1 MLLSSSAFSTGRTT
15 LIMKS
20 LTLDE
25 MREGGENTQV
35 GQNETRVQEFI
46 LLTFPGSLYLRTFVF
61 TLFLIMYI
69 LVIAGNLAIIILVLT
84 NGHLHTVM
92 YYLLCNLSFLEIL
105 YTTTT
110 IPKTLP
116 ALLGRS
122 QSISFT
128 GCLLQMY
135 FSYSFGCIE
144 YFLLALMAFD
154 RFLAICHPLRYTTI
168 MDISLSSK
176 LAVSS
181 WLCGF
186 LILSAPAYLI
196 GRLSFCGSSVINHFL
211 CSADAWIVLS
221 CTETHAVEIAIF
233 VIAVVVIFSSFTII
247 LLSYIY
253 IVSTILRMPS
263 TKSLQKAFSTCSSH
277 FAVVVIW
284 YGSTIF
290 LFVKPSK
297 SRSLEITKT
306 INILNIIVTPVLNP
320 FIYTLRNK
328 EVREAFKNSLN
339 GRRNK

>member
-1 MLLSSSAFSTGRTT
+1 M
-15 LIMKS
+15 
-20 LTLDE
+20 
-25 MREGGENTQV
+25 GENNPV
-35 GQNETRVQEFI
+35 WQNQTRVQEFI
-46 LLTFPGSLYLRTFVF
+46 LLTFPGSLYLQTFIF

-69 LVIAGNLAIIILVLT
+69 LAISGNLAVILLVLT

-92 YYLLCNLSFLEIL
+92 YYLLCNLSFLEIW
-105 YTTTT
+105 YTTST

-116 ALLGRS
+116 VLLGRS
-122 QSISFT
+122 QRISFT

-144 YFLLALMAFD
+144 YFLLALMAYD
-154 RFLAICHPLRYTTI
+154 RYLAICHPLHYNTI

-176 LAVSS
+176 LAASS

-186 LILSAPAYLI
+186 LILSVPAYLI
-196 GRLSFCGSSVINHFL
+196 ARLSFCGPNVINHFL
-211 CSADAWIVLS
+211 CSVDAWIVLS
-221 CTETHAVEIAIF
+221 CTETHAVETAVF
-233 VIAVVVIFSSFTII
+233 VISVVVIFSSFSVTV
-247 LLSYIY
+247 LSYIY
-253 IVSTILRMPS
+253 IMSTILHTPS

-297 SRSLEITKT
+297 SRSLETTKT
-306 INILNIIVTPVLNP
+306 VNILNIIVTPVLNP

-328 EVREAFKNSLN
+328 EVREAFRSSLCW
-339 GRRNK
+339 K

>member
-1 MLLSSSAFSTGRTT
+1 M
-15 LIMKS
+15 
-20 LTLDE
+20 
-25 MREGGENTQV
+25 GENYQV

-46 LLTFPGSLYLRTFVF
+46 LLTFTGSLHLRIFIF
-61 TLFLIMYI
+61 PLFLIMYI
-69 LVIAGNLAIIILVLT
+69 LAISGNLAIIILVLS
-84 NGHLHTVM
+84 NGRLHTVM
-92 YYLLCNLSFLEIL
+92 YYLLCNLSFLEIW

-116 ALLGRS
+116 VLLGRS

-144 YFLLALMAFD
+144 YFLLAIMAYD
-154 RFLAICHPLRYTTI
+154 RYVAICHPLRYNTI
-168 MDISLSSK
+168 MDISLSGK

-181 WLCGF
+181 WLGGF
-186 LILSAPAYLI
+186 IILSAPAFLI
-196 GRLSFCGSSVINHFL
+196 ARLSFCGPNVINHFL
-211 CSADAWIVLS
+211 CSVDAWIVLS
-221 CTETHAVEIAIF
+221 CSETHAIEMAIF
-233 VIAVVVIFSSFTII
+233 LIAVFVIFSSFSVT

-253 IVSTILRMPS
+253 IVSTILHISS
-263 TKSLQKAFSTCSSH
+263 TNSLQKAFSTCSSH

-297 SRSLEITKT
+297 SRSLETTKT
-306 INILNIIVTPVLNP
+306 VNILNIIVTPVLNP

-328 EVREAFKNSLN
+328 EVREAFRSSLHL
-339 GRRNK
+339 K